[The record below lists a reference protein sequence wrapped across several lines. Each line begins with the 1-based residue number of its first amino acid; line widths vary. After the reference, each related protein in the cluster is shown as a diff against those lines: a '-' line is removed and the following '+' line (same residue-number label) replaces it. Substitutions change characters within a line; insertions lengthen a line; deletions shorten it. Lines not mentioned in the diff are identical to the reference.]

1 MGHTRTFD
9 RSSQASGGRAV
20 LYLRVSSAGQVNTD
34 YDPEGISIPAQRRR
48 CVDKAREL
56 GVEIVDEYVEPGKS
70 ATAISKRPV
79 FQKMIGRIRKD
90 RDIDYVLVY
99 STSRMNR
106 NWMENGAVLLE
117 LRQLGVTMV
126 SATENIDDSPLGEAM
141 TGFLAVFNGFQSRAN
156 GEDIKYKMGQKAR
169 AGGTIFRAP
178 IGYLNATEGFDGR
191 MVRSIAIDPVR
202 SPYVKMAFELYAT
215 GRYSLPALRT
225 KLTEAGL
232 TTRPTARYP
241 AGTPISINSLG
252 KLLRDRYYCGVI
264 VHDGE
269 EFPGRHE
276 AIVSE
281 ELFQR
286 VQSVLFAERGAGT
299 RRRTHN
305 HYLKGLLWCGR
316 CGKRLIIWPGRS
328 KTGEQYLYYVCRGR
342 QGHECDLPY
351 LPVAKMEQLVTAHYV
366 TVPIPAALRARI
378 RSLANEALGDA
389 SALSHN
395 LRAET
400 ERRLKE
406 LDDKE
411 DAHLDL
417 IGDPDW
423 PQDKLRERLRE
434 IRRQQ
439 ATLRNQLR
447 TPTAN
452 LHDGHATLLATLD
465 LLERPQELYV
475 AASDDVRRVLN
486 TAVFDKLKVDH
497 SDDGPFVSGDE
508 LKEPFETV
516 VTYNRRQ
523 STLYTRQNSKNGA
536 QTELSAVPS
545 NLSLVDLLDSALR
558 ERSSSKPS
566 MVELRGF
573 EPLTFSLR
581 TRRATNCATA
591 PGSCSRALRRGGK
604 R

>member
-1 MGHTRTFD
+1 MGQQRTFD
-9 RSSQASGGRAV
+9 GSGKASAGRTV

-48 CVDKAREL
+48 CVEKAREL
-56 GVEIVDEYVEPGKS
+56 GLEIVDEYVEPGKS
-70 ATAISKRPV
+70 ATVISKRPI
-79 FQKMIGRIRKD
+79 FQKMLRRIRKD
-90 RDIDYVLVY
+90 RDVDYVLVY

-178 IGYLNATEGFDGR
+178 IGYLNATETFEGR
-191 MVRSIAIDPVR
+191 SVRSIVVDPVR
-202 SPYVKMAFELYAT
+202 SPFVLMAFELYAT

-225 KLTEAGL
+225 HLTDAGL

-252 KLLRDRYYCGVI
+252 KMLRDRYYCGVI

-269 EFPGRHE
+269 EYPGRHD
-276 AIVSE
+276 AIITE

-328 KTGEQYLYYVCRGR
+328 KSGEQYFYYVCRGR
-342 QGHECDLPY
+342 QTHECDLPY
-351 LPVAKMEQLVTAHYV
+351 LPVARVEQLVAAHYA
-366 TVPIPAALRARI
+366 TVPIPAALRTRI
-378 RSLANEALGDA
+378 RARADEALAD
-389 SALSHN
+389 SDALSDT
-395 LRAET
+395 LRTET
-400 ERRLKE
+400 QRRLKA
-406 LDDKE
+406 LDEKE
-411 DAHLDL
+411 DAFLDL

-434 IRRQQ
+434 VRRQQ
-439 ATLRNQLR
+439 AALRTQLR
-447 TPTAN
+447 IPAAN
-452 LHDGHATLLATLD
+452 LRDGHARLLGALD
-465 LLERPQELYV
+465 LLERPQELYRI
-475 AASDDVRRVLN
+475 APDDVRRVLN
-486 TAVFDKLKVDH
+486 TAIFDMLNVDQ
-497 SDDGPFVSGDE
+497 SENGPFVAGDQ
-508 LKEPFETV
+508 LKEPFQTV
-516 VTYNRRQ
+516 VTYSRRQ
-523 STLYTRQNSKNGA
+523 HTAYARQNAKNGA
-536 QTELSAVPS
+536 QINLSAVPGE
-545 NLSLVDLLDSALR
+545 LPLEDLLDSTLS
-558 ERSSSKPS
+558 ERSSSKAS
-566 MVELRGF
+566 MVEVRGL
-573 EPLTFSLR
+573 EPLAFSMR
-581 TRRATNCATA
+581 TRRATSCATP
-591 PGSCSRALRRGGK
+591 PGCRHARGRGGT